1 MKPEWNRKVILSLL
15 ALLFAGCDSSESMD
29 RVVGQLES
37 DRVELTAE
45 YAEPITERLV
55 REGDA
60 VTAGQLLLQQDEA
73 RIFARIAEA
82 SALLRQNQARLDE
95 LVRGPR
101 AEQIQ
106 AQRANVDGAEQDLEF
121 RQVEFRRALEVYER
135 HLGST
140 EARDQAKARLDSA
153 RANLGVQEARLSELL
168 TGTTIEELRQAENVL
183 QQAEARLSLLEI
195 EKSRHQFVAPIDG
208 IVDSILF
215 ETGER
220 PGVGQPAIIML
231 AGSQPFVRAYIPEAM
246 RVAIV
251 PGTRARVFVDGLE
264 NPLDGRV
271 RWVASEAAFTPYF
284 ALTER
289 DRGRLTYFAKVDIL
303 TERERLPDGVP
314 TEVEFLPA
322 IERD

>member
-1 MKPEWNRKVILSLL
+1 MKPEWNRIVTLSLL
-15 ALLFAGCDSSESMD
+15 ALLLAGCDASENSD

-45 YAEPITERLV
+45 YAEPIIERLV
-55 REGDA
+55 SEGDA
-60 VTAGQLLLQQDEA
+60 VSAGQLLLQQDDA
-73 RIFARIAEA
+73 RTLARIAEA
-82 SALLRQNQARLDE
+82 SALLGQNRARLDE
-95 LVRGPR
+95 LIRGPR
-101 AEQIQ
+101 TEQIQ
-106 AQRANVDGAEQDLEF
+106 AQRANVDGAEQDLAF
-121 RQVEFRRALEVYER
+121 RQIEFQRALEVYER
-135 HLGST
+135 QLAST
-140 EARDQAKARLDSA
+140 EARDRAKALLDTA

-183 QQAEARLSLLEI
+183 QQAVARLSLLEV

-208 IVDSILF
+208 VVDSILF

-220 PGVGQPAIIML
+220 PAVGLPVIIML

-246 RVAIV
+246 RVSIV
-251 PGTRARVFVDGLE
+251 PGTKARVFVDGLE
-264 NPLDGRV
+264 KPLDGRV

-314 TEVEFLPA
+314 AEIEFLPA
-322 IERD
+322 VDGD